1 MATLRSILIL
11 ILLAEALGAQTE
23 SIKQAQRLAAEQYLR
38 TRDYSSL
45 QEQQKRSQEEWLRS
59 DFVHKANNFARLWAR
74 FAARSNEKNSFDV
87 NLAKKLDK
95 AFSELRKTE
104 GWPAK

>member
-45 QEQQKRSQEEWLRS
+45 SGTTKAQPGRMAAIGLRPQSQQLRASVGAVRCAVEREEQLRRQSREE
-59 DFVHKANNFARLWAR
+59 AR
-74 FAARSNEKNSFDV
+74 
-87 NLAKKLDK
+87 
-95 AFSELRKTE
+95 
-104 GWPAK
+104 